1 MKMLPQRISA
11 KFFIN
16 EPDAVDLPA
25 FIPVFHNWIREQKV
39 DGVPIDVAD
48 YKHVKEGPGVLLIG
62 HEGDYALDLGHGRP
76 GLLYSYKREW
86 QSETLAGRLQ
96 AVLHRLLRGAQ
107 LVETEAS
114 LDGRITFGTD
124 ELQLTFLDRL
134 RTPNTP
140 ETLAA
145 VGHEVEAALAAVYGD
160 LAASVERVETDE
172 RRPFS
177 LQVQIPEAPAVNTLL
192 NRLNQQLAVTV

>member
-1 MKMLPQRISA
+1 MLPQRIST
-11 KFFIN
+11 KLFIN
-16 EPDAVDLPA
+16 EPEALDLPA
-25 FIPVFHNWIREQKV
+25 FIPIFHNWIREQKV

-76 GLLYSYKREW
+76 GLLYSYKRQW

-96 AVLHRLLRGAQ
+96 AVLHRLLHGAQ

-114 LDGRITFGTD
+114 LGGRLTFATD

-140 ETLAA
+140 ETMAAVSQKVEATLAA
-145 VGHEVEAALAAVYGD
+145 MYRGLAVT
-160 LAASVERVETDE
+160 VERVETDE

-177 LQVQIPEAPAVNTLL
+177 LRVQAPEAPDVNTLL
-192 NRLNQQLAVTV
+192 SLLNELAVPV